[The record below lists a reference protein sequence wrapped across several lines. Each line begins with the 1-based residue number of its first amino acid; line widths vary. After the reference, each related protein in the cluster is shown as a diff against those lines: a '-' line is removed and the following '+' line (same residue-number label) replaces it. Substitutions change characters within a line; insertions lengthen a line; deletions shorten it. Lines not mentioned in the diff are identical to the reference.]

1 MTVIFPIMAALAKKY
16 GTSADVA
23 TLTLIVFDAAAMLSV
38 KTIAGGLLCTER
50 PYPANQTVMVGA
62 SDWSTA
68 GTNGSYVPVY
78 FDFHN
83 GPFFRLDDN
92 GGQLDSYGKASLP
105 ANWSASPNETV
116 TLEVSLEGQFLDAV
130 PDDQPMKCW
139 TPEHSPVLALALI
152 ALPLYYTQSI
162 YYNRVYQAK
171 TTVVVY
177 DQLFQ
182 MIVAQ
187 LKFFLAVTAASPIGT
202 CGQAWILLSF
212 SWLVTMA
219 MLLLTAFMRP
229 CNVRILDH
237 VRIVGLANT
246 LFALAISTHLVW
258 LVGEHKCG
266 EEIDA
271 EQSDSWHAQ
280 ALAIGSPACV
290 FLGVLYV
297 VIQRRMDKSQE
308 KANLRGLD
316 SIQEQFA
323 ELPDISYGAINQYA
337 AAIVREM
344 ELKDDTTEATAAV
357 KNIYA
362 NPLSPAKDG
371 NPRELPSESRICM
384 DVDLARL
391 PATYTGQLEGPTWEL
406 LLDVPAD
413 VVIRGLDT
421 ESEGCQAL
429 IGTVQAGLMD
439 IIKQKLHLTSSEGSA
454 ADEEQQDE
462 DDSSDDIT
470 MTLYLLVTGFGKG
483 TQKVLETTRP
493 SNRTSESK
501 IEFSLTCSGLLTAD
515 TLKILTDTID
525 DNEAIIEI
533 DVSNNLMTGGNML
546 YNSMSGVSDRCGPGT
561 DITHTEILSQS
572 LQGSNSVTDLT
583 LMNCGLTSTAVE
595 VIAEAVLKMSN
606 LRFINLFRNDGM
618 DDAGLHKLMEAVETS
633 SVQTVSG
640 LKENAEVANYSEL
653 GLSSMDAK
661 IVAAD
666 IKLARFSKGLK
677 SISMRSTGDR
687 NKATTY
693 VLKKDST
700 DVKLKK

>member
-105 ANWSASPNETV
+105 ANWSASANETV

-280 ALAIGSPACV
+280 ALAIARPHAYSSAC
-290 FLGVLYV
+290 F
-297 VIQRRMDKSQE
+297 
-308 KANLRGLD
+308 
-316 SIQEQFA
+316 
-323 ELPDISYGAINQYA
+323 
-337 AAIVREM
+337 
-344 ELKDDTTEATAAV
+344 
-357 KNIYA
+357 
-362 NPLSPAKDG
+362 
-371 NPRELPSESRICM
+371 
-384 DVDLARL
+384 
-391 PATYTGQLEGPTWEL
+391 
-406 LLDVPAD
+406 
-413 VVIRGLDT
+413 
-421 ESEGCQAL
+421 
-429 IGTVQAGLMD
+429 
-439 IIKQKLHLTSSEGSA
+439 
-454 ADEEQQDE
+454 
-462 DDSSDDIT
+462 
-470 MTLYLLVTGFGKG
+470 TL
-483 TQKVLETTRP
+483 
-493 SNRTSESK
+493 
-501 IEFSLTCSGLLTAD
+501 
-515 TLKILTDTID
+515 
-525 DNEAIIEI
+525 
-533 DVSNNLMTGGNML
+533 
-546 YNSMSGVSDRCGPGT
+546 
-561 DITHTEILSQS
+561 
-572 LQGSNSVTDLT
+572 
-583 LMNCGLTSTAVE
+583 
-595 VIAEAVLKMSN
+595 
-606 LRFINLFRNDGM
+606 
-618 DDAGLHKLMEAVETS
+618 
-633 SVQTVSG
+633 
-640 LKENAEVANYSEL
+640 
-653 GLSSMDAK
+653 
-661 IVAAD
+661 
-666 IKLARFSKGLK
+666 
-677 SISMRSTGDR
+677 
-687 NKATTY
+687 
-693 VLKKDST
+693 
-700 DVKLKK
+700 